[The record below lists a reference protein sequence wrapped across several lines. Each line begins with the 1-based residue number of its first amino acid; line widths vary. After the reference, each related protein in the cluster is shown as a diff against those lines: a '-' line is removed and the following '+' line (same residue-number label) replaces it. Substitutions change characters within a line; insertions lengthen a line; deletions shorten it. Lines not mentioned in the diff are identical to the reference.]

1 MSVTELVSKLLK
13 FRDVKLPH
21 FENIEFIVV
30 ALLVSNL
37 ETSNDAIKPQFS
49 NELVKSLT
57 LLVSKIVRFSI
68 AVSLV
73 KSLNACFRLVAYIF
87 A

>member
-37 ETSNDAIKPQFS
+37 ETSSDAIKLQFS
-49 NELVKSLT
+49 NVLVKSLT

-73 KSLNACFRLVAYIF
+73 KSLNACFRFVAYIF